1 MKKILLVIATTIFLA
16 SLISCSKDFK
26 VTYLEIYPTELT
38 TEIDETAQLS
48 FSIVY
53 EGGDF
58 DDPNLIQVDWQSS
71 DASIVEVNDSGKI
84 TAKAIGLADITVTCQ
99 DMSSTCTVTVTDTI
113 ATDDDIAVTQN

>member
-1 MKKILLVIATTIFLA
+1 MKKILLVIATTIFLV

-113 ATDDDIAVTQN
+113 ATDNDIAVTQN

>member
-1 MKKILLVIATTIFLA
+1 MKKILLVIAFTIFIT
-16 SLISCSKDFK
+16 SQISCSKDFK

-38 TEIDETAQLS
+38 TKLDETSQLS

-58 DDPNLIQVDWQSS
+58 NDPNLIQVDWQSS

-84 TAKAIGLADITVTCQ
+84 TAKAIGVADITVTCQ
-99 DMSSTCTVTVTDTI
+99 DLSSTCTVTVNDTI
-113 ATDDDIAVTQN
+113 DSDSDATITQN